1 MRDGSED
8 AVLVV
13 TLPQDRRMGLPMLA
27 SVTRLLLLLVTAA
40 LTLTACGTSGTERDG
55 PPPLVIGGIP
65 DQEVALLEER
75 FDATADYLSEELG
88 VPVRHQ
94 PSVDYTA
101 VVTAFRNGDIMLGW
115 FGGLTGVQARLETPG
130 AHAVAQRPVD
140 REFRS
145 VFVAGA
151 DTEAEQLQDLA
162 GSTFTFGSESSTS
175 GHLMPRF
182 FLTQAGIDPERD
194 FDVRPGYSGS
204 HDKTWKLVETGSFEA
219 GVLNA
224 TVWDSA
230 VDDGRVDTDRVREVA
245 RTPPYVD
252 YHWVVHPDL
261 DEVYGAGT
269 TDQIVE
275 TLLGMGEAGAQARQV
290 LEMFDATGFVPTE
303 DDDYTDIERVAR
315 DLGLI
320 GG

>member
-1 MRDGSED
+1 MFVCTLCQVR
-8 AVLVV
+8 LV
-13 TLPQDRRMGLPMLA
+13 GLPMLA
-27 SVTRLLLLLVTAA
+27 GVPRLLLLLSTAA
-40 LTLTACGTSGTERDG
+40 LVLSACGTAGAERDG

-65 DQEVALLEER
+65 DQDVALLEER

-88 VPVRHQ
+88 VPVRYQ

-151 DTEAEQLQDLA
+151 DTEAEQVEDLA

-182 FLTQAGIDPERD
+182 FLTQAGIDPEQD
-194 FDVRPGYSGS
+194 FDGSPGYSGS
-204 HDKTWKLVETGSFEA
+204 HDKTWKLVETGSFDA

-230 VDDGRVDTDRVREVA
+230 VDEGRVDTDRVREVA

-269 TDQIVE
+269 TDRVVE
-275 TLLGMGEAGAQARQV
+275 TLLGMDEAGPQARRV
-290 LEMFDATGFVPTE
+290 LELFDATAFVPAE
-303 DDDYTDIERVAR
+303 DDDYTAIERVAR